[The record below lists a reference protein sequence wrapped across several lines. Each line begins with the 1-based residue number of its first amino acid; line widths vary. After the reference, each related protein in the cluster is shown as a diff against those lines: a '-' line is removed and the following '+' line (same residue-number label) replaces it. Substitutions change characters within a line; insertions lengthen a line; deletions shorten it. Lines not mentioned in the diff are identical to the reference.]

1 MSFSMNTA
9 PFVLASQLAHNSSIR
24 SRFLPPLIN
33 DPNNVPLINTS
44 DGWDVA
50 GFLSLPPLATVQHII
65 WSIVTSWRGRQ
76 PLIPRAQWTVL
87 TGNQQRASKY
97 FRSLIRRRRS
107 ASVCDRNL
115 INHPPPHGHGSCNKQ
130 PTNGVAGNKSP
141 SSFDYV
147 SIIWQF
153 YWRHFNGVHN
163 KSTEKK
169 LGQMIGSKR
178 ARPKSSRSGWA
189 VLWSFVQRWMWM
201 RVSSCEPFNQ
211 WANNSLSGLCSWC
224 PHIRRHHASSE
235 EAMGVVSETVPL
247 EYERKT

>member
-9 PFVLASQLAHNSSIR
+9 PFVLASQLAHYSSIR

-44 DGWDVA
+44 DGRDVA
-50 GFLSLPPLATVQHII
+50 GFLSFTPLATVQHII

-97 FRSLIRRRRS
+97 FRPLIRRRRS

-153 YWRHFNGVHN
+153 YWRHVNGVHN

-189 VLWSFVQRWMWM
+189 VCGHSFNGG
-201 RVSSCEPFNQ
+201 CGCGF
-211 WANNSLSGLCSWC
+211 
-224 PHIRRHHASSE
+224 RHVNHLIN
-235 EAMGVVSETVPL
+235 GPITL
-247 EYERKT
+247 